1 MEMCTYLN
9 LDSPSSLVSFSY
21 LNSLSPLVLLLSP
34 QWPSSTPSFSSSPSS
49 PPPMPSPPLTLSAT
63 IEPLPHVSPFPHRLT
78 FLSSLSGSARTQS
91 VVSKG
96 PPLSTPLL
104 PSPPYRPLLSLS
116 SRLQHRPSLPR
127 PQRHPHP
134 LPRPLMSRPRSQQ
147 PPSVPQVGAQV
158 AAAATYPASWLVH
171 KLVKEL
177 SIPVCF
183 FFLRFSFSYERPTAG
198 LGACGIT
205 NKDTDYIA
213 AVSHLLFDN
222 FPYVSAVII
231 PRHQITHCS
240 TFLSGYKAGNPNNNP
255 MCGRRVIAT
264 CKSSV

>member
-1 MEMCTYLN
+1 MCTYLN

-63 IEPLPHVSPFPHRLT
+63 IEPLPHASPFPLRLT

-91 VVSKG
+91 VASRG

-134 LPRPLMSRPRSQQ
+134 LPRPHMPRPRSQQ
-147 PPSVPQVGAQV
+147 PPSVPQVAAQL

-183 FFLRFSFSYERPTAG
+183 FFPPIFFFLRTPDSWLGCMRYHKQRYRLHRCG
-198 LGACGIT
+198 LPP
-205 NKDTDYIA
+205 
-213 AVSHLLFDN
+213 AV
-222 FPYVSAVII
+222 
-231 PRHQITHCS
+231 
-240 TFLSGYKAGNPNNNP
+240 
-255 MCGRRVIAT
+255 
-264 CKSSV
+264 